1 MSGGE
6 VLVIEGLMNWLTA
19 CSVQFGP
26 QALVRRVGRRL
37 NHTS

>member
-19 CSVQFGP
+19 FSVQFGP
-26 QALVRRVGRRL
+26 RALVRRLGRRL
-37 NHTS
+37 HHTS